1 MNMTKNVIIT
11 IGRQFGSGGHE
22 IGNRLA
28 KRLDIPLYDRNLV
41 KMAAE
46 ELKITDKA
54 AMAVDESGL
63 NKFLAYYSKAPIS
76 YESFYHVQQSSL
88 GEPLNEQLHRAQ
100 TEIIK
105 KLAGRSSCVMVGRC
119 ADYVLREE
127 PGLIN
132 VFIVANKSDRKKRIS
147 EKYELSER
155 KAADQMKKI
164 DRERRYYYELHT
176 GRDWGC
182 AESHQMVLNVSML
195 GMERAVDVL
204 AALFEAKKKELER

>member
-1 MNMTKNVIIT
+1 MTKHVIVT

-41 KMAAE
+41 RMAAE
-46 ELKITDKA
+46 ELKITDQA
-54 AMAVDESGL
+54 AMAVDETGL
-63 NKFLAYYSKAPIS
+63 NRFLAYYSKAPID
-76 YESFYHVQQSSL
+76 YAGYYMNNQNL

-105 KLAGRSSCVMVGRC
+105 RLAGRGSCVMVGRC
-119 ADYVLREE
+119 ADYVLKDE

-132 VFIVANKSDRKKRIS
+132 VFVVADKQDRVKRVS
-147 EKYELSER
+147 EKYGLSER

-182 AESHQMVLNVSML
+182 AESHPLMLNVSML
-195 GMERAVDVL
+195 GMEHAVDVL
-204 AALFEAKKKELER
+204 AALFEAKKEELDKM

>member
-1 MNMTKNVIIT
+1 
-11 IGRQFGSGGHE
+11 
-22 IGNRLA
+22 
-28 KRLDIPLYDRNLV
+28 
-41 KMAAE
+41 
-46 ELKITDKA
+46 
-54 AMAVDESGL
+54 
-63 NKFLAYYSKAPIS
+63 
-76 YESFYHVQQSSL
+76 
-88 GEPLNEQLHRAQ
+88 
-100 TEIIK
+100 
-105 KLAGRSSCVMVGRC
+105 MVGRC

-164 DRERRYYYELHT
+164 DRERRYYYDLHT